1 MEEKYRCLKESDLSN
16 IKGDIR
22 VLIRDISKGDARLEK
37 LEDRFEDL
45 SNMSTAIS
53 VMSVSLEHIVEHN
66 HKQDQMMRSQN
77 ETLSRI
83 NDNLSKLNQGQVIL
97 DEKVEN
103 LERRV
108 NDNEDLNK
116 IDLRAIRKESQ
127 TGILKKYAL
136 PVGLGATVAAI
147 VIEIIQY
154 LKNLP

>member
-1 MEEKYRCLKESDLSN
+1 MTKVEN
-16 IKGDIR
+16 
-22 VLIRDISKGDARLEK
+22 RL
-37 LEDRFEDL
+37 DDL

-66 HKQDQMMRSQN
+66 HKQDIMMQN
-77 ETLSRI
+77 QNDTLRKI

-127 TGILKKYAL
+127 TGILTKYAL
-136 PVGLGATVAAI
+136 PLGIGATVTAI
-147 VIEIIQY
+147 LVELIRI
-154 LKNLP
+154 LK